1 MYKFFVTKKEN
12 NNFYFDDEQL
22 RHIKVLRIRENE
34 TIYINYLNEYYEC
47 IYNAEKAKLI
57 KKLDINN
64 ELKNE
69 ITVCIPLIK
78 QSNFEFAIQKVV
90 ELGASKIIPF
100 ISAYTDKSNYNVIKN
115 IGRLEKIIFQA
126 TEQSFRN
133 KICKLDRLHTFDEI
147 MDLECKNKYLAHVN
161 INNSEP
167 FELID
172 NDALLIVGPE
182 GGFNLKEIETA
193 NKKSAKI
200 ISLTKSILRSETAL
214 IYMLSRIKK

>member
-1 MYKFFVTKKEN
+1 MYKFFVTRKEN

-22 RHIKVLRIRENE
+22 KHIKVLRIRENE

-47 IYNAEKAKLI
+47 IYNAEKAKII
-57 KKLDINN
+57 KKLYINN

-78 QSNFEFAIQKVV
+78 QSNFE
-90 ELGASKIIPF
+90 LGASKIIPF
-100 ISAYTDKSNYNVIKN
+100 VSVYTDKSNYNVIKN

-133 KICKLDRLHTFDEI
+133 KICKLERLHTFDEI